1 MLSMMDGKRIMKQA
15 LTIFLEKN
23 LAIYIQSF
31 QDTTDSDLV
40 LLIKQNDSVSFVYLF
55 NTLSS
60 SV

>member
-1 MLSMMDGKRIMKQA
+1 MLSMMDGKRIMNQA
-15 LTIFLEKN
+15 LTIFLEEN
-23 LAIYIQSF
+23 LAMYTQSF

-40 LLIKQNDSVSFVYLF
+40 LLIKRNGSVSFVYLF

>member
-1 MLSMMDGKRIMKQA
+1 MLSMMDGKRIMNQA

-23 LAIYIQSF
+23 LAMYTQSF

-40 LLIKQNDSVSFVYLF
+40 LLIKRNGSVSFVYLF